1 MEVRHD
7 KSGKD
12 IPGGSH
18 MAVSTGAAGG
28 TSDLEFV
35 NYYLNSDSDLMDSEK
50 CDCLLN
56 VKPQN
61 DMIKEVLENYDT
73 KTPHNSLKYVFY
85 KAF

>member
-1 MEVRHD
+1 
-7 KSGKD
+7 
-12 IPGGSH
+12 

-28 TSDLEFV
+28 TSDLEFIS
-35 NYYLNSDSDLMDSEK
+35 YYLNSDSDLVDSVK

-56 VKPQN
+56 VKPKN

-73 KTPHNSLKYVFY
+73 KIRHNSLKYIFY